1 LAIRLGEVSRRA
13 QDHALQ
19 KQQNRRSLMKNQV
32 IPYSHPTRREF
43 LKTSA
48 GVAATALAP
57 SMLGQ
62 SALGAEPAAAQ
73 KTIGIQA
80 GSISFVDEGMDRV
93 LDILQERGAVDTIY
107 LTTFTYGRGLAGRQ
121 IPGQPFPD
129 HGVQESDEKFF
140 RGGNFATPHAEF
152 YQNTV
157 LK

>member
-1 LAIRLGEVSRRA
+1 
-13 QDHALQ
+13 
-19 KQQNRRSLMKNQV
+19 
-32 IPYSHPTRREF
+32 
-43 LKTSA
+43 
-48 GVAATALAP
+48 
-57 SMLGQ
+57 MLGQ

-140 RGGNFATPHAEF
+140 RGGNLATPHAEF